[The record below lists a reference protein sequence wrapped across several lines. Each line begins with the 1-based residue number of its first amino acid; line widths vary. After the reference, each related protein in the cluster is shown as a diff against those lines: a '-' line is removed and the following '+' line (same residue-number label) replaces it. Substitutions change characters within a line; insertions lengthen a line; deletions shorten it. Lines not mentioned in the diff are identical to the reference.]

1 MATIAAEAH
10 EPGGRDA
17 RGDDASSAAGDRDD
31 SALQVSTRAR
41 LLANLADIDGH
52 LEFVEGLLDRCTF
65 DEAERER
72 VQEGLERVRRRQAD
86 PTVTMAVVGEF
97 SAGKSSFINAL
108 LREEL
113 FETDAVQGTTTAP
126 VVISYGPEPAPC
138 SQCEGMTD
146 FRVIRRPSDFLRAG
160 VRIIDTPGTGSQAQ
174 WHDEVTRRA
183 IRDEADACI
192 VLIPAV
198 EPLSQTLRDF
208 LQENLSD
215 LLPSCVFVLTK
226 IDLVRPRDRE
236 RVIGYVRAALESEFG
251 LADAPVLPYCSLREE
266 HGFDEENRRTEERL
280 VDHLRERRIKLQLQS
295 CLTLLGR
302 VLVALD
308 QEMAQRGSERQ
319 REHDR
324 LVAATT
330 RDLDPFM
337 EERKRSVLASFQ
349 ERVEKERAGVKEEV
363 ARLTAR
369 EIGVAE
375 RELDTCASQVQIRAY
390 LSQGI
395 GDSLRARGAR
405 LVGAL
410 RDETGELRF
419 LDSVRHIAQDERR
432 RFERDFLTQ
441 YSALDALSQE
451 MNMPVRI
458 SFALDER
465 AGSGEGGDLALMQLA
480 LENSSSDSESLVGGI
495 AGGAVAGA
503 LLGSIVP
510 GIGNIVGAAA
520 GGVMGYLGWN
530 HSTTSP
536 RQVARFRD
544 EARESVREAERE
556 YFSELRAGVLKSFG
570 SYANEAWHALDQ
582 LIDAYRLS
590 YGHTVDAMRERDLA
604 ERARLE
610 DELALMRLDRELVEG
625 RVELIRRTRMRI
637 QEL

>member
-1 MATIAAEAH
+1 MATIEAEAH

-17 RGDDASSAAGDRDD
+17 RGDDACSAAGDRGN
-31 SALQVSTRAR
+31 STSQASTRAK

-52 LEFVEGLLDRCTF
+52 IEFVEGLLSRCAF
-65 DEAERER
+65 DEVERER
-72 VQEGLERVRRRQAD
+72 VQEGLECVRRRQAD

-97 SAGKSSFINAL
+97 SVGKSSFINAL

-126 VVISYGPEPAPC
+126 AIISYGLEPTAC
-138 SQCEGMTD
+138 SQHEGVTD
-146 FRVIRRPSDFLRAG
+146 FRLIQRPSDFLRAG
-160 VRIIDTPGTGSQAQ
+160 VRIMDTPGTGSQTQ
-174 WHDEVTRRA
+174 WHDKVTHRA

-192 VLIPAV
+192 VLVPAV

-208 LQENLSD
+208 LRENLSD
-215 LLPSCVFVLTK
+215 QLSSCVFVLTK
-226 IDLVRPRDRE
+226 IDLVRPRDRG
-236 RVIGYVRAALESEFG
+236 RVIAYVKAALESEFG
-251 LADAPVLPYCSLREE
+251 LADALVLPYCSLREE

-280 VDHLRERRIKLQLQS
+280 VGYLRERRIKLQLQS

-302 VLVALD
+302 VLAALD
-308 QEMAQRGSERQ
+308 QEMSRRTSERQ

-330 RDLDPFM
+330 RDLGPFI
-337 EERKRSVLASFQ
+337 EERKRSVLFSFQ
-349 ERVEKERAGVKEEV
+349 ERVEKERGDVKEEV
-363 ARLTAR
+363 ARLSDR
-369 EIGVAE
+369 ELGVAE
-375 RELDTCASQVQIRAY
+375 RELDSCASQVQIRAY

-395 GDSLRARGAR
+395 ADSLRARGTR
-405 LVGAL
+405 LVDAL

-419 LDSVRHIAQDERR
+419 VGSVRHIAQDERR
-432 RFERDFLTQ
+432 RFEGDFISQ
-441 YSALDALSQE
+441 YSSLDALSQE
-451 MNMPVRI
+451 MDMPVRI

-465 AGSGEGGDLALMQLA
+465 TGSGEGVDPALLELA
-480 LENSSSDSESLVGGI
+480 LENSSFDSVSFVGGI
-495 AGGAVAGA
+495 AGGAAAGA
-503 LLGSIVP
+503 LLGSVVP

-536 RQVARFRD
+536 KQVARFRD
-544 EARESVREAERE
+544 EARESVREAERA
-556 YFSELRAGVLKSFG
+556 YFSALRAGVLKSFG

-582 LIDAYRLS
+582 LIDACRLS

-604 ERARLE
+604 EQARLE

-625 RVELIRRTRMRI
+625 RVELIRRTRARI

>member
-1 MATIAAEAH
+1 MTTIAAEAD
-10 EPGGRDA
+10 EPSGRDA
-17 RGDDASSAAGDRDD
+17 RGDDTSSAAGDRGD
-31 SALQVSTRAR
+31 SASQASTRAR

-52 LEFVEGLLDRCTF
+52 IEFVEGLLARRVF
-65 DEAERER
+65 DGEERER

-97 SAGKSSFINAL
+97 SVGKSSFINAL

-126 VVISYGPEPAPC
+126 AVISYGSDSTPC
-138 SQCEGMTD
+138 LQCESRAD
-146 FRVIRRPSDFLRAG
+146 FRVIQRPSDFLRMG
-160 VRIIDTPGTGSQAQ
+160 VRIMDTPGTGSQAQ

-192 VLIPAV
+192 VLVPAV

-208 LQENLSD
+208 LRENLSD
-215 LLPSCVFVLTK
+215 QLSSCVFVLTK

-236 RVIGYVRAALESEFG
+236 RVTSYVRAALESEFG
-251 LADAPVLPYCSLREE
+251 LADALVLPYCSLREE
-266 HGFDEENRRTEERL
+266 HGLDEENRRTEEQL
-280 VDHLRERRIKLQLQS
+280 VDYLRERRIKLQLQS
-295 CLTLLGR
+295 CLTLLCR
-302 VLVALD
+302 VLAALD
-308 QEMAQRGSERQ
+308 QEMAHRTSERQ

-330 RDLDPFM
+330 RDLGPFM
-337 EERKRSVLASFQ
+337 EEHKGSVLASFQ
-349 ERVEKERAGVKEEV
+349 ERVEKERTGIKEEF

-369 EIGVAE
+369 ELDVAE
-375 RELDTCASQVQIRAY
+375 HELDACASQAQIRTY

-395 GDSLRARGAR
+395 GDSLRSRGAR
-405 LVGAL
+405 LLDAL

-419 LDSVRHIAQDERR
+419 FGSIRHIAQDERR
-432 RFERDFLTQ
+432 RFERDFLSQ
-441 YSALDALSQE
+441 YSSLDALSQE
-451 MNMPVRI
+451 MDMPVRI

-465 AGSGEGGDLALMQLA
+465 AGSGEDIDPALLQLA
-480 LENSSSDSESLVGGI
+480 LENSSADAESFVGGI
-495 AGGAVAGA
+495 AGGAAAGA
-503 LLGSIVP
+503 LLGSVVP

-530 HSTTSP
+530 RSMTSP
-536 RQVARFRD
+536 KQVARFRD
-544 EARESVREAERE
+544 EVRERVKETERA
-556 YFSELRAGVLKSFG
+556 YFSALRAGVLKGFASL
-570 SYANEAWHALDQ
+570 ANEAWHALDQ

-604 ERARLE
+604 EQARLE